1 MKYRYTSAWRMQGGW
16 NYPSQPTTRELVNHA
31 DRRLVLTT
39 DPANFLRAF
48 DRRML
53 VANHLLGGGPFRNAD
68 GWDNAAI
75 ARELSRVAIERRD
88 EVASAWFVVVVVDGV
103 LDGKALDFEEAVVI
117 DDDAFG
123 WDLFDAQGLKK
134 AHERDVDALMTVLS
148 TSFEWTPRFDKLGDS
163 IVGLSDDGRQ
173 AQSLSATAFGDLS
186 VSCALPN
193 DDNLDIQ
200 ARARALLDDTK
211 LAAVARLSRRTV
223 DGSSDPLL
231 RFLHAW
237 CALEILVGKAS
248 ARVDRAA
255 LPAEIPALQLLVEL
269 ERQEPN
275 HNPRSIRRQFLLI
288 TAWLFPVWS
297 REEVETHLKSFD
309 SVRKVRNELFHGQ
322 DVNERTLPTGPV
334 FDLLRRYLSMTL
346 SRSP

>member
-16 NYPSQPTTRELVNHA
+16 SFPSEPTTRELVNHA
-31 DRRLVLTT
+31 GRRLVLTT

-103 LDGKALDFEEAVVI
+103 LDGKILELEEAIVI
-117 DDDAFG
+117 DDDVFG
-123 WDLFDAQGLKK
+123 WELFDAQGLKK

-148 TSFEWTPRFDKLGDS
+148 TSFEWTPRFEKLGDS

-173 AQSLSATAFGDLS
+173 VQSLSATAFGDLS
-186 VSCALPN
+186 VSGTLPN
-193 DDNLDIQ
+193 DDELDIQ
-200 ARARALLDDTK
+200 ARARALLDDTE

-223 DGSSDPLL
+223 AGSSDPLL

-237 CALEILVGKAS
+237 CALEILIAKA
-248 ARVDRAA
+248 AGRVDRAA
-255 LPAEIPALQLLVEL
+255 LPAGIPALQLLVEV
-269 ERQEPN
+269 ERQDPD
-275 HNPRSIRRQFLLI
+275 HHRRLIRQFLLA
-288 TAWLFPVWS
+288 TAWLFPGWS
-297 REEVETHLKSFD
+297 RDEVETHLKTFD
-309 SVRKVRNELFHGQ
+309 SVRKLRNRLFHGENV
-322 DVNERTLPTGPV
+322 DERTLPTGSL
-334 FDLLRRYLSMTL
+334 FDLLRRYLSATL
-346 SRSP
+346 THST